1 MRLLAQHLR
10 ACLGLD
16 FEWID
21 LVLDGRQTFGS
32 MRV

>member
-1 MRLLAQHLR
+1 MRLLAQHVW

-21 LVLDGRQTFGS
+21 LILDGRQTFRPL
-32 MRV
+32 RV